1 MMKKTTLFLLFLL
14 LSVLTDRSQAA
25 MTMPPAPMPATTP
38 VIELNPILAETL
50 AGGTVTFDI
59 MVSDLGAA
67 NVGSF
72 GFDLFFPNFLAFD
85 SITFSPYLGNEAMG
99 EVVNYYAALPQQI
112 VMVGAFSMLSDAEL
126 DMMQPNMPFSLASL
140 TFTGLTTGF
149 GEVNLVNV
157 ALNDGSGISLN
168 PVIFGDSFVAV
179 DAVPV
184 PGAVWLLGSGLL
196 GLVGNQARKR
206 RNRG

>member
-38 VIELNPILAETL
+38 VIELTPILAETL
-50 AGGTVTFDI
+50 AGGTVTFDV

-72 GFDLFFPNFLAFD
+72 GFDLFFPDFLAFD

-99 EVVNYYAALPQQI
+99 EVVNYYAALPQNI
-112 VMVGAFSMLSDAEL
+112 VMVGAFSMLSDAQL

-140 TFTGLTTGF
+140 TFTGLTSGF

-196 GLVGNQARKR
+196 GLVGNQVRQR

>member
-1 MMKKTTLFLLFLL
+1 MMKKTTLFLLLL
-14 LSVLTDRSQAA
+14 LLVALVDRAPAA

-50 AGGTVTFDI
+50 AGGTVTFDV

-72 GFDLFFPNFLAFD
+72 GFDLFFPDFLSFN
-85 SITFSPYLGNEAMG
+85 SITFSPNLGNETMG
-99 EVVNYYAALPQQI
+99 EVVNYYAALPQNI
-112 VMVGAFSMLSDAEL
+112 VMVGAFSMLSDAQL
-126 DMMQPNMPFSLASL
+126 DMVQPNMPFSLASL
-140 TFTGLTTGF
+140 TFTGLTSGF
-149 GEVNLVNV
+149 GEANLVNV
-157 ALNDGSGISLN
+157 ALNDGFGISLN
-168 PVIFGDSFVAV
+168 PIIFGDSFVAV

-196 GLVGNQARKR
+196 GLVGNQMRKR
-206 RNRG
+206 QSRV

>member
-1 MMKKTTLFLLFLL
+1 MMKKTTLFLLLL
-14 LSVLTDRSQAA
+14 LLVALVDRAPAA
-25 MTMPPAPMPATTP
+25 MTMPPAPLPATTP

-50 AGGTVTFDI
+50 AGGTVTFDV

-72 GFDLFFPNFLAFD
+72 GFDLFFPDFLAFN
-85 SITFSPYLGNEAMG
+85 SIAFSPYLGNEAAG
-99 EVVNYYAALPQQI
+99 EVVNYYAALPQHI
-112 VMVGAFSMLSDAEL
+112 VMVGGFSMLSDAQL
-126 DMMQPNMPFSLASL
+126 DMVQPNMPFSLASL

-149 GEVNLVNV
+149 GEANLVNV
-157 ALNDGSGISLN
+157 ALNDGFGISLN

-179 DAVPV
+179 DAVPL
-184 PGAVWLLGSGLL
+184 PGAAWLFGSGLL
-196 GLVGNQARKR
+196 GLVGNRVRKQ

>member
-14 LSVLTDRSQAA
+14 LSVLADRSQAA

-50 AGGTVTFDI
+50 AGGTVTFDV

-72 GFDLFFPNFLAFD
+72 GFDLFFPDFLAFN
-85 SITFSPYLGNEAMG
+85 SIAFSPYLGNEAMG

-126 DMMQPNMPFSLASL
+126 DMMQPNMPFSLARL

-149 GEVNLVNV
+149 GEANLVNV
-157 ALNDGSGISLN
+157 ALNDGFGISLN

-179 DAVPV
+179 DAVPL
-184 PGAVWLLGSGLL
+184 PGAAWLFGSGLL
-196 GLVGNQARKR
+196 GLVGNRVRKQ
-206 RNRG
+206 RNRV